1 MAYNQTVSL
10 ERTLTV
16 IGSTSVGKSAICQV
30 FVQKT
35 FPQEYFPT
43 IEKSENF
50 KYFYKLPIKLN
61 SFHLI

>member
-1 MAYNQTVSL
+1 MTFNQTSLSL
-10 ERTLTV
+10 ERTLAV
-16 IGSTSVGKSAICQV
+16 IGSASVGKSALSQV

-50 KYFYKLPIKLN
+50 KYF
-61 SFHLI
+61 

>member
-35 FPQEYFPT
+35 FPQEYYPT
-43 IEKSENF
+43 IEKSNF
-50 KYFYKLPIKLN
+50 
-61 SFHLI
+61 